1 MQIFCIFLVLR
12 TSSVIECIVSLQRIW
27 KYNRKNI
34 LIQGYYG
41 TGKFEFGD
49 GYDRDCVC
57 ILSRCGAIMCLMSDK
72 MKILFAY
79 IKKKK

>member
-1 MQIFCIFLVLR
+1 MF
-12 TSSVIECIVSLQRIW
+12 SVQTKPSFREVNFSKDI
-27 KYNRKNI
+27 NHKNI

-57 ILSRCGAIMCLMSDK
+57 ILSRCGTIMCLMSDK

>member
-1 MQIFCIFLVLR
+1 M
-12 TSSVIECIVSLQRIW
+12 
-27 KYNRKNI
+27 KNI

-41 TGKFEFGD
+41 KGEFEFSD
-49 GYDRDCVC
+49 GYDWDFVC
-57 ILSRCGAIMCLMSDK
+57 ILSCCGAIMRLMSDK